1 MVAIAFAILISGC
14 SALNGKFYLN
24 ATVSRPFDEEKRLI
38 WYFSSLVDV
47 MAGVTSL
54 TMTWDARLAEGTQLG
69 FQVQNALF
77 LRTANCPGDR
87 GRKVIDDL
95 PPSTTYRVT
104 IYQVMHNSA
113 LLPREVIFS
122 GTVRMAN
129 VSESI
134 VLI

>member
-1 MVAIAFAILISGC
+1 MVAIAFALLISGC
-14 SALNGKFYLN
+14 AALNGKFYLYAN
-24 ATVSRPFDEEKRLI
+24 GPSSFDEETRLI

-47 MAGVTSL
+47 MAGL
-54 TMTWDARLAEGTQLG
+54 TNLTLTWDAQLAEGTKLG
-69 FQVQNALF
+69 FQVQNALV
-77 LRTANCPGDR
+77 LRTANCLGEL
-87 GRKVIDDL
+87 GRKVIDNL

-104 IYQVMHNSA
+104 VYQVMHNSA